1 MKIEELGV
9 ESVFEALSAYEK
21 QFGESPVS
29 IMDGGGPDGLLV
41 LIKTAFREN
50 KPIPDP
56 YSDLPAGAPIY

>member
-9 ESVFEALSAYEK
+9 EKIFEAVSAYEK
-21 QFGESPVS
+21 RFGDAPVG
-29 IMDGGGPDGLLV
+29 IMDGGGPEGLLD

-56 YSDLPAGAPIY
+56 YIDLPDGTPIY